1 MKVRREWMKPP
12 EGKLKVNVD
21 ASFAAGMG
29 STGVVIRDSGGGF
42 IAASVS
48 FFAVTAG
55 CYNGRSLCFEG
66 RFVLGEPNWL

>member
-1 MKVRREWMKPP
+1 MKVRRGWMKPP

-42 IAASVS
+42 IA
-48 FFAVTAG
+48 
-55 CYNGRSLCFEG
+55 L
-66 RFVLGEPNWL
+66 LQ

>member
-1 MKVRREWMKPP
+1 MKVRRGWMKPP

-48 FFAVTAG
+48 FF
-55 CYNGRSLCFEG
+55 CRHCWMLQWQK
-66 RFVLGEPNWL
+66 LML